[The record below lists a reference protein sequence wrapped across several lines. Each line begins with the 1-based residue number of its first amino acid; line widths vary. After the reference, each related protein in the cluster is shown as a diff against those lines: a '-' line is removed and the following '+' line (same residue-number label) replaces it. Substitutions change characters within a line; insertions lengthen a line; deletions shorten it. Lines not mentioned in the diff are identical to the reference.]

1 MKALYPCLFSA
12 VLAGSF
18 SVAQPAM
25 AGQESGYAVD
35 SDGQP
40 VLSGS
45 GECMHTG
52 SWEASMPACPEP
64 TVVFEEDQARILF
77 TLDDSEFFGFDQVSL
92 SQQAK
97 ADLDGMV
104 NALKSADRIHGIT
117 ITGHADR
124 IGPSPYNERLALKRS
139 EAVKRYLVSRGIPA
153 DRVQTLSDGSAQPLV
168 TCPDIKNGSQLVLC
182 LAPNRRVDIEALLA
196 TNVDIDRVIE
206 LPRGQ
211 Q

>member
-1 MKALYPCLFSA
+1 MKPLYQSLFGA
-12 VLAGSF
+12 VLAGTL

-25 AGQESGYAVD
+25 AGQESGYVVD

-52 SWEASMPACPEP
+52 SWVPSMPVCPEP
-64 TVVFEEDQARILF
+64 TVVFEEERARILF
-77 TLDDSEFFGFDQVSL
+77 TLDDSEFFGFDQVTL
-92 SQQAK
+92 SRQAK
-97 ADLDGMV
+97 ADLDDMA
-104 NALKSADRIHGIT
+104 NALKDADMIHGIT

-124 IGPSPYNERLALKRS
+124 IGPSPYNERLALERS

-153 DRVQTLSDGSAQPLV
+153 DRVQTLSDGSARPLV
-168 TCPDIKNGSQLVLC
+168 TCPDTRDGSKLVLC

-196 TNVDIDRVIE
+196 TNVGIDSVIE
-206 LPRGQ
+206 LPAGQ
-211 Q
+211 